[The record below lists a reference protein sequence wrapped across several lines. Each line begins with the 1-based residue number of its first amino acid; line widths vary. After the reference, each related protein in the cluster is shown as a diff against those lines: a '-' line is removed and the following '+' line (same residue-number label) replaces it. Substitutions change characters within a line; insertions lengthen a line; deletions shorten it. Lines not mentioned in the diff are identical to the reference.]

1 MVDQRKEPHLC
12 VVHGGGERK
21 AGEAFNRPAGAMNLA
36 SVNDTPQSSTPFS
49 TPEMRKIYNAYLDAQ
64 RAGQSIFYVVWN
76 NRHPKA
82 ECYSTNNYESI
93 FGIDDSASPYIFED
107 ISKPFSYYIS
117 DSRLKEI
124 QNHDDF
130 ERVIR
135 EQGEQ
140 RAFDNPYDELSE
152 LFPDPL
158 PTFDPLTRLE
168 EITGEKP
175 SPQTLGG
182 DWQASA
188 NPNSP
193 YSEKIKQIHRIFD
206 EQRCKALHNNLYI
219 VLTDNNEL
227 QSHILPKTYDI
238 ADVNQFLDCLN
249 TGHAIIL
256 SLDLSKNFDDQIRSG
271 DFDPEQLL
279 SFESLRKMPLDCLT
293 QAAKTESVLRN
304 SPSVLGPKRPT
315 LAVDNPPKP

>member
-1 MVDQRKEPHLC
+1 MVDQEKRPHLC

-21 AGEAFNRPAGAMNLA
+21 AGEAFSRPAGVMNLA
-36 SVNDTPQSSTPFS
+36 SINDTPQSSTPFS
-49 TPEMRKIYNAYLDAQ
+49 TSEMRKIYNAYLDAQ

-93 FGIDDSASPYIFED
+93 FGMDDSASPYIFED
-107 ISKPFSYYIS
+107 ISKPFSYYIP

-140 RAFDNPYDELSE
+140 RAFDNPYGELSE

-158 PTFDPLTRLE
+158 STFDSFTT
-168 EITGEKP
+168 TGEKP
-175 SPQTLGG
+175 PLQTLGG

-206 EQRCKALHNNLYI
+206 EQRCKALYNNLYI

-227 QSHILPKTYDI
+227 QSHILPKTCDI
-238 ADVNQFLDCLN
+238 ADVNQFLDCPN

-256 SLDLSKNFDDQIRSG
+256 SLDLSKSFDDQIRSG

-293 QAAKTESVLRN
+293 SIKLLEHHAESA
-304 SPSVLGPKRPT
+304 PTTLGSRKPT
-315 LAVDNPPKP
+315 LAIDNSKPHP